1 MKKTLILLGGNLYQG
16 RGYQKEKFDYVI
28 AADGGLIAAE
38 KMGILPTHIVGDFD
52 TVPKEMVDFYQKKNI
67 PVRIFQPEKD
77 MTDGQIAVEMAV
89 EYQSEEIYILGGI
102 GTRMDHTLGNI
113 QLLAFP
119 LKENIPCYLC
129 DDYNRIQLIQREKI
143 VRKSEV
149 FGKYISLLPFTSVVR
164 DLTLEGFRYPLC
176 HYDMDIRTNLT
187 LGISN
192 ELKEEE
198 GRISFSEGIL
208 ILIEARD

>member
-77 MTDGQIAVEMAV
+77 MTDVQIAVEMEV
-89 EYQSEEIYILGGI
+89 EYQREEIYIGRDWNTDGSYPWKYSVI
-102 GTRMDHTLGNI
+102 S
-113 QLLAFP
+113 ASF
-119 LKENIPCYLC
+119 K
-129 DDYNRIQLIQREKI
+129 RE
-143 VRKSEV
+143 
-149 FGKYISLLPFTSVVR
+149 YSLLFV
-164 DLTLEGFRYPLC
+164 
-176 HYDMDIRTNLT
+176 
-187 LGISN
+187 
-192 ELKEEE
+192 
-198 GRISFSEGIL
+198 
-208 ILIEARD
+208 

>member
-77 MTDGQIAVEMAV
+77 MTWRSRGRKREQ
-89 EYQSEEIYILGGI
+89 
-102 GTRMDHTLGNI
+102 TRTGPDI
-113 QLLAFP
+113 
-119 LKENIPCYLC
+119 IP
-129 DDYNRIQLIQREKI
+129 
-143 VRKSEV
+143 V
-149 FGKYISLLPFTSVVR
+149 
-164 DLTLEGFRYPLC
+164 
-176 HYDMDIRTNLT
+176 
-187 LGISN
+187 
-192 ELKEEE
+192 
-198 GRISFSEGIL
+198 
-208 ILIEARD
+208 

>member
-1 MKKTLILLGGNLYQG
+1 M
-16 RGYQKEKFDYVI
+16 
-28 AADGGLIAAE
+28 
-38 KMGILPTHIVGDFD
+38 
-52 TVPKEMVDFYQKKNI
+52 
-67 PVRIFQPEKD
+67 
-77 MTDGQIAVEMAV
+77 
-89 EYQSEEIYILGGI
+89 
-102 GTRMDHTLGNI
+102 
-113 QLLAFP
+113 
-119 LKENIPCYLC
+119 
-129 DDYNRIQLIQREKI
+129 IQREKI